1 MRLVAFKPLV
11 IKLYQTAKGPTAS
24 TIQFDQSDTDLVRSG
39 YNYNV
44 TVSYTNSNGANVSA
58 SYPTLALALAANATY
73 NNNTVTSSQPDT
85 NPQVFTVSYTPSSQT
100 AILQTDATDP
110 AGAQT
115 VDTRDGMTAQA
126 ITFLKT
132 DSDLAR
138 AGYSYQV
145 KAPNGTSYATL
156 TDALGQLYG

>member
-1 MRLVAFKPLV
+1 MRAVNS
-11 IKLYQTAKGPTAS
+11 IKRQKGQRLARFSLTNP
-24 TIQFDQSDTDLVRSG
+24 ILIWSDLA
-39 YNYNV
+39 NYNV

-156 TDALGQLYG
+156 TDA